1 MVRTFD
7 ERPILCIYAKTMTKK
22 IAIIVQGG
30 NDKFLAPI
38 RDWFESR
45 FEVRIIKG
53 NNRDKIQE
61 ALNWADL
68 TWVEWV
74 QKVAVDVSKM
84 ERKGKLVMRLHSF
97 EAYTSLPA
105 MVHWQKVDALL
116 VVAPHVVDILSL
128 RIANITDLTK
138 IFILPNCIDTD
149 KFTIPASKQKTGKI
163 AFVGQIRHTKNL
175 PLVLQCFAS
184 AHRIDPTLTLHLAG
198 EYDGGELEVM
208 ELALYIN
215 HITHAMNLSGAVIL
229 HKQVEDIAT
238 WLADKD
244 ALISA
249 SIRESFGYNIGE
261 AMASGVRPAIHN
273 FPGAGSIFPEELIFN
288 TVDQCRDILLANT
301 PSPQDLRAYALKSWP
316 LKLQMA
322 KLAELTGMML
332 G

>member
-1 MVRTFD
+1 
-7 ERPILCIYAKTMTKK
+7 MTKK
-22 IAIIVQGG
+22 IAILVQGG

-45 FEVRIIKG
+45 FEVRVIKG

-74 QKVAVDVSKM
+74 QKLAVDVSKM

-97 EAYTSLPA
+97 EAYTSLPSL
-105 MVHWQKVDALL
+105 VDWQNVDALVL
-116 VVAPHVVDILSL
+116 VAPHVTDILRL
-128 RIANITDLTK
+128 RISDITDLTT

-149 KFTIPASKQKTGKI
+149 QFDIPANKQKTGKI
-163 AFVGQIRHTKNL
+163 AFVGQLRHTKNL

-184 AHRIDPTLTLHLAG
+184 AHQADPTLTLHLAG

-215 HITHAMNLSGAVIL
+215 HITHAMGLGKSVSL
-229 HKQVEDIAT
+229 HRHVDDIAT
-238 WLADKD
+238 WLQDKD

-261 AMASGVRPAIHN
+261 AMACGVRPAIHN
-273 FPGAGSIFPEELIFN
+273 FPGAGSIYPEELIFN
-288 TVDQCRDILLANT
+288 TVKECRNILLAKGPT
-301 PSPQDLRAYALKSWP
+301 SQDLRAHVFKSWP
-316 LKLQMA
+316 LKLQMV